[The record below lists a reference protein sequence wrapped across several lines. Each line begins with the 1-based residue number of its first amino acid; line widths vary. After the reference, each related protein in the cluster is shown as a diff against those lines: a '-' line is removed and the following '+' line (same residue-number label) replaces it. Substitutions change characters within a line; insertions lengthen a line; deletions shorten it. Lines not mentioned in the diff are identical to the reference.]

1 MAQKLILIRGLPGS
15 GKSTLAAK
23 LANELNAAH
32 LEADMH
38 FINEQGKYVFDAEK
52 LPQAHEWCQN
62 RAEQELTR
70 GKTVIVA
77 NTFVRRW
84 ELDAYHQLAT
94 KLNVPIE
101 VRVCTGRYKNIHGVS
116 EQTISKM
123 RQRWQK

>member
-15 GKSTLAAK
+15 GKSTLAKK
-23 LANELNAAH
+23 LATELHAAH
-32 LEADMH
+32 LEADMY
-38 FINEQGKYVFDAEK
+38 FINEQGEYLFDAEK
-52 LPQAHEWCQN
+52 LPQAHSWCQTST
-62 RAEQELTR
+62 EQELMQGR
-70 GKTVIVA
+70 TVIVA

-84 ELDAYHQLAT
+84 EMDAYYQLAT